1 MTGKEIASISKK
13 YLKEYKSNLVT
24 TINQNERIYGIND
37 IGAKQELKEVV
48 DILCDYN
55 KLEKELDELTK
66 YKRAFEI
73 LNLNFTLICKEDEYL
88 CNKEYYLL
96 SDTYT
101 KIEKEEAELLEELMK
116 GE

>member
-1 MTGKEIASISKK
+1 MTGKEIATKSKI
-13 YLKEYKSNLVT
+13 YLKEYKNNLVT
-24 TINQNERIYGIND
+24 TINQNERIYGFND
-37 IGAKQELKEVV
+37 IGSKQELKEVV

-73 LNLNFTLICKEDEYL
+73 LKDKGVCVRNDRLYFDYEIYIKST
-88 CNKEYYLL
+88 
-96 SDTYT
+96 
-101 KIEKEEAELLEELMK
+101 KEERELLEELMK